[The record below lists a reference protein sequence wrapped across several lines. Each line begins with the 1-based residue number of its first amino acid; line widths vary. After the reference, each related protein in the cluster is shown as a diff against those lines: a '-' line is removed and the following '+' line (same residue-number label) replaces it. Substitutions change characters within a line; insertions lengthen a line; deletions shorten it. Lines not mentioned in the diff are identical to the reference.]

1 MACCSS
7 QSFAFEPNVL
17 QHVRFRKT
25 EKELLELLKFN
36 MSGIIDVYM
45 YIDVSTFVEDYL

>member
-7 QSFAFEPNVL
+7 WSFAFEPNVL

-25 EKELLELLKFN
+25 EKELLELLN
-36 MSGIIDVYM
+36 LSGVIDVYM
-45 YIDVSTFVEDYL
+45 YM